1 MTDGY
6 RVCSRCVSDTT
17 IPAIRFDARGECNF
31 CKVHDDLDRL
41 YPLDGRGEAQRDRLL
56 ARIRRAGRG
65 RAHDC
70 VVGMS
75 GGTDSTYTLY
85 LARQLGLKPLGV
97 HLDNTWN
104 TEVAE
109 ANMQKAADALDV
121 PLRRVEC
128 DWPEFRALQRA
139 FLEAS
144 VPEMEIPTDVAIHA
158 VLHDVAAEEGIRY
171 VLNGHSFRTEGIAP
185 IGWTYMDGR
194 YIRSVYRQFAGGR
207 LRHFPNLTISRYLYY
222 TMVKRV
228 KGIPFLNYF
237 EYSKTGAREVL
248 QEKLGWTYYGG
259 HHFEST
265 YTRFIIAYVLQE
277 KFGIDK
283 RKINFSAHVRSG
295 LMTRRDALQRLQEP
309 LTVPDG
315 MVEHVLDRL
324 GLGEAEF
331 EAIMRATP
339 KCFHDYP
346 TYYPMLR
353 ALRPL
358 LKVASKVGLVH
369 PVLYMK
375 FFG

>member
-1 MTDGY
+1 MTDNH
-6 RVCSRCVSDTT
+6 RACSRCVSDTT
-17 IPAIRFDARGECNF
+17 IPEIRFDARGECNF

-41 YPLDGRGEAQRDRLL
+41 YPLDARGEAQRDRLL

-65 RAHDC
+65 RAYDC

-85 LARQLGLKPLGV
+85 LARQLGLRPLGV

-104 TEVAE
+104 TDVAE
-109 ANMQKAADALDV
+109 ANMQKAADVLDV
-121 PLRRVEC
+121 PVRRVEC

-144 VPEMEIPTDVAIHA
+144 VPEAEIPTDVAIHA

-171 VLNGHSFRTEGIAP
+171 VLSGHSFRTEGIAP

-194 YIRSVYRQFAGGR
+194 YIQSVYRRFGDGR

-237 EYSKTGAREVL
+237 DYSKTGAREVL

-265 YTRFIIAYVLQE
+265 YTRFIIARVLYR

-295 LMTRRDALQRLQEP
+295 LMSRQDALARLQEP

-315 MVEHVLDRL
+315 VVEHVLDRL
-324 GLGEAEF
+324 GLSAAEF
-331 EAIMRATP
+331 EAIMQAPP

-358 LKVASKVGLVH
+358 LKVASRVGLVH
-369 PVLYMK
+369 PVLYKK